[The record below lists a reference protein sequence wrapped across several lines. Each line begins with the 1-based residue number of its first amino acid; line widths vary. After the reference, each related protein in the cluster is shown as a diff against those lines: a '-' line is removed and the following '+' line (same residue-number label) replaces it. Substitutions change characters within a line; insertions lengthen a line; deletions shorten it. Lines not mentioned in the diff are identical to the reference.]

1 MVMARIVSARRDGDG
16 SLLVTVLE
24 EREVRL
30 SADDIIYKSG
40 KQKGR
45 LRRASELATIVA
57 AELKKGKS

>member
-30 SADDIIYKSG
+30 SADDIRYKSG